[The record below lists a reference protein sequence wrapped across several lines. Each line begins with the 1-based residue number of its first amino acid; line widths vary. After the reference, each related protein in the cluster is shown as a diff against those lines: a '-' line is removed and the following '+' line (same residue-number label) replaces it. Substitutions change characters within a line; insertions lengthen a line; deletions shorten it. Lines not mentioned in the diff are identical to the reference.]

1 MHFSDESLK
10 SEETINAM
18 ADLKLKVR
26 DLTTTIVAMGPLDLS
41 RWVKVLVEGVQIV
54 YVEVDDGALPFG
66 WQERAAASI
75 TAQNPVLTLPPFP
88 GKYFMKSNYMGLTLS
103 DSPPG
108 RRTVWIKKEP
118 FDFLGGQ
125 IPVWDDPYFD
135 YTRIRKTGRI
145 TNGNGGRIFER
156 IWTVEVTI
164 AGVLTKALMKVTE
177 FPAGI
182 SSNFLDRHRARDEAD
197 KLQKEIRM
205 HQQAAAGAPDI
216 VPAFLGVVTDLQRGV
231 VGFLQEY
238 IEDVDILWQVKTKEE
253 RAALKPMVRAAIE
266 KLHNE
271 ARMTH
276 GDLHDENVLIKK
288 DRSRLYLVDF
298 EQAEDMRV
306 EGDFEVAM
314 LCDYTVLQ

>member
-103 DSPPG
+103 DSPRG
-108 RRTVWIKKEP
+108 DEL
-118 FDFLGGQ
+118 F
-125 IPVWDDPYFD
+125 WDDPYFD